1 MQTVKRL
8 KFLSE
13 AAISVKKEIMKMEK
27 KKYEAPAIEIEEIDS
42 SDIVLISTRDEIGDS
57 GKVEW

>member
-1 MQTVKRL
+1 MQTAARL
-8 KFLSE
+8 ISLSE
-13 AAISVKKEIMKMEK
+13 AAISVKKEIKKMEK

-42 SDIVLISTRDEIGDS
+42 NDIVLISTIDGTGES

>member
-1 MQTVKRL
+1 MQTAARL
-8 KFLSE
+8 ISLSE
-13 AAISVKKEIMKMEK
+13 AAISVKKEIKKMEK

-42 SDIVLISTRDEIGDS
+42 SDIVLISTIDGTGES

>member
-1 MQTVKRL
+1 
-8 KFLSE
+8 
-13 AAISVKKEIMKMEK
+13 MEK